1 MQSKRIAYISL
12 FCAVAIV
19 LSILENTLLGFTN
32 LLPGIKPG
40 LANIAVLVCLKIYG
54 WRWSVL
60 VALVKICAT
69 FFATGAI
76 TVLAYSFAGGA
87 ISFVAMALMLRMKCF
102 SLAGVSSAG
111 GVLSNVGQI
120 FVMIALTST
129 SEFIYYLPV
138 LIISGALFGL
148 LMGFVS
154 NIVVS
159 RLKGTKL

>member
-1 MQSKRIAYISL
+1 M
-12 FCAVAIV
+12 AIV

-40 LANIAVLVCLKIYG
+40 LANIAVLVCLRIYG
-54 WRWSVL
+54 WRWAVL

-76 TVLAYSFAGGA
+76 TVLAYSFVGGVL
-87 ISFVAMALMLRMKCF
+87 SFAAMALLIRLNCF
-102 SLAGVSSAG
+102 SLAGISCAG

-120 FVMIALTST
+120 LVMILLTST
-129 SEFIYYLPV
+129 VEFIYYLPI

-148 LMGFVS
+148 LMGFVA
-154 NIVVS
+154 NMVV
-159 RLKGTKL
+159 RKLKKD